1 MRGQRGQS
9 MVEFLLAL
17 ASFGLL
23 LLGLFQAIL
32 FYRAKATIDYAA
44 LEAARAGALHGAA
57 KADMATGFARG
68 VTPLFATATA
78 SPDPTHTLEAFV
90 KAKLQAP
97 LHSKIEVISPTA
109 AAFNDFKEAQ
119 WDGRQAIPNDS
130 LNFRPTTVKASGMSV
145 QDANILKIRVTY
157 NYPLIVPVIDRLVSA
172 TLLQGPDPVYTTIEG
187 HTVYSIPIVATA
199 EVRMQSPIYDAGN
212 LAK

>member
-1 MRGQRGQS
+1 
-9 MVEFLLAL
+9 
-17 ASFGLL
+17 
-23 LLGLFQAIL
+23 
-32 FYRAKATIDYAA
+32 
-44 LEAARAGALHGAA
+44 
-57 KADMATGFARG
+57 
-68 VTPLFATATA
+68 
-78 SPDPTHTLEAFV
+78 
-90 KAKLQAP
+90 
-97 LHSKIEVISPTA
+97 
-109 AAFNDFKEAQ
+109 
-119 WDGRQAIPNDS
+119 
-130 LNFRPTTVKASGMSV
+130 VKASGMSV